1 MSSRVLVVAGKDRF
15 GSQLLEEFSGN
26 PGFAVAYDTSP
37 SLSRLVKLIKRR
49 AIPVKFLLLTLACR
63 LYTPPSRI
71 RRFPEFRSADEL
83 LRMARAVG
91 AEKILMFRVGQ
102 IIPPFLLEEFEV
114 LNVHAARLPEYRGL
128 ASIYRALSE
137 RNFSQ
142 QAVLHRATSSI
153 DGGEIIASRDFLL
166 DDTESYCVN
175 EKIAYGTAIQLIID
189 FLKEAE

>member
-1 MSSRVLVVAGKDRF
+1 
-15 GSQLLEEFSGN
+15 
-26 PGFAVAYDTSP
+26 
-37 SLSRLVKLIKRR
+37 
-49 AIPVKFLLLTLACR
+49 
-63 LYTPPSRI
+63 
-71 RRFPEFRSADEL
+71 
-83 LRMARAVG
+83 MARAVG
-91 AEKILMFRVGQ
+91 AEQILMFRVGQ

-166 DDTESYCVN
+166 DDTEIYCVN